1 MCGQEYTQLQKHS
14 RDTEIHLMEKKLWG
28 GRFSDSLSEIT
39 EKLTVSVQYDSRL
52 YRQDI
57 RGSRAHASMLASIGV
72 LSPDELSAILSGLDR
87 VEREIEEGS
96 FQFSAKLEDVHMN
109 IESRLTQLIGD
120 AGKKLHTARSRND
133 QITLDM
139 RLYVRDECDEIAGLL
154 CDLIGRLTA
163 HASEQIDVMMPGYT
177 HMQIAQPVRLSHHLL
192 AHAWALSRDL
202 TRIDAAYAAADICP
216 LGAGALA
223 GVNYPTD
230 RDFVRRELGFD
241 SITLNSMDSVSDR
254 DYLLDFLYACAMIG
268 LHLSR
273 FCEELVLWSGFEFG
287 FIRLGDNVTTG
298 SSIMPQKK
306 NPDIAE
312 LVRGKSGRLV
322 GDLVTLLTVMK
333 GLPLTYN
340 RDLQEDKEP
349 LFDAA
354 DTAEISLLGVT
365 EMMKN
370 ITFKKERME
379 AAARR
384 GYSTATDLADYLAL
398 KGVPFRSAHEIVGS
412 IVAFCERENRDF
424 FALGLDDLAKFS
436 PVFDGDAVAL
446 LSPQGSTERKL
457 SAGSTSRKEVLRQ
470 IAVLTEMID
479 ARLKKEKC

>member
-1 MCGQEYTQLQKHS
+1 M
-14 RDTEIHLMEKKLWG
+14 DKKLWG
-28 GRFSDSLSEIT
+28 GRFSDSLSEVT
-39 EKLTVSVQYDSRL
+39 ERLTVSVQYDSRL

-72 LSPDELSAILSGLDR
+72 LSSEELASILSGLEQ
-87 VEREIEEGS
+87 VEREIEGGS
-96 FQFSAKLEDVHMN
+96 FHFSAKLEDVHMN
-109 IESRLTQLIGD
+109 IESRLTELIGD

-139 RLYVRDECDEIAGLL
+139 RLYVRDASIGISRLL
-154 CDLIGRLTA
+154 CDLIRMLVA

-202 TRIDAAYAAADICP
+202 KRIDAAYEASDICP

-241 SITLNSMDSVSDR
+241 SITLNSMDTVADR
-254 DYLLDFLYACAMIG
+254 DYVLDFLYACATIG
-268 LHLSR
+268 IHLSR

-287 FIRLGDNVTTG
+287 FVRLGDNVTTG

-322 GDLVTLLTVMK
+322 GDLVTLLTILK

-354 DTAEISLLGVT
+354 DTAEISLLGVI
-365 EMMKN
+365 EMLKN

-384 GYSTATDLADYLAL
+384 GYSTATDLADYLAA

-412 IVAFCERENRDF
+412 IVAYCERESRDF
-424 FALGLDDLAKFS
+424 FDLGLEELAKFS
-436 PVFDGDAVAL
+436 PVFSQDAVAL

-470 IAVLTEMID
+470 IEALTGVIEQRSRKD
-479 ARLKKEKC
+479 SPR